1 MKIEAIQSE
10 FYLSVAVTKSYQCTQ
25 KDVWKIVGNNLSNAL
40 PRLRCSEKNR

>member
-10 FYLSVAVTKSYQCTQ
+10 FYPSVAVTKSDQCTQ